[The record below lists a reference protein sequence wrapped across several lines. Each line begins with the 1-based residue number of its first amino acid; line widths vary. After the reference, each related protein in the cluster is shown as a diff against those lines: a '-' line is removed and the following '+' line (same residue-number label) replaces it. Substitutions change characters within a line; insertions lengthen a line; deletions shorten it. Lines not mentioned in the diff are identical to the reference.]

1 MIQDKKIF
9 NKTYGEIL
17 TVISTTLLCLIPAA
31 LVSGPFLPDLFLST
45 IVLIFIFK
53 SFQEKLWHYYNHT
66 FFKVFIFFSFY
77 LIVRSILAEN
87 YKLSLESSLFYFR
100 FGFFALAVWHLLDSD
115 EMLLK
120 KFFFS
125 LSIIIFIVLIDAY
138 VQFFSGQNFFGIS
151 YDQFSVRLSGV
162 FGDELVLGSFLS
174 RLMPLLIALS
184 ISFMSKS
191 LKLISLSILFLI
203 AADVLIFLS
212 GERLAFFILI
222 MSIVIIV
229 FFAKEFKKVRLAAL
243 GLTILLVTAISLSNE
258 NIRTRMFDS
267 TINSLGLQNKD
278 YKMFSWEHQRHYL
291 SAYKMFSDNI
301 VFGQGP
307 KMFRELCDKPQ
318 YSKFDYGCSSH
329 PHSTYMQIL
338 AETGLVGL
346 SIILFFTIYVFY
358 TLLLQMKSLLF
369 NKLPHRTDYQIC
381 LLSCFFVTLWPLAP
395 SGNFFNNWLSIIYY
409 LPVGFYLQD
418 IAKNNNK
425 K

>member
-1 MIQDKKIF
+1 M
-9 NKTYGEIL
+9 
-17 TVISTTLLCLIPAA
+17 C
-31 LVSGPFLPDLFLST
+31 
-45 IVLIFIFK
+45 
-53 SFQEKLWHYYNHT
+53 SFFH
-66 FFKVFIFFSFY
+66 
-77 LIVRSILAEN
+77 
-87 YKLSLESSLFYFR
+87 
-100 FGFFALAVWHLLDSD
+100 
-115 EMLLK
+115 
-120 KFFFS
+120 
-125 LSIIIFIVLIDAY
+125 
-138 VQFFSGQNFFGIS
+138 GQNFFGIS

-243 GLTILLVTAISLSNE
+243 GLTILLVTTISLSNE

-267 TINSLGLQNKD
+267 TINSLGLQSKD

-291 SAYKMFSDNI
+291 SAYKMFKNNI

-307 KMFRELCDKPQ
+307 KMFRALCDKPE
-318 YSKFDYGCSSH
+318 YSKFEYGCSSH

-346 SIILFFTIYVFY
+346 SVILFFTIYVFY
-358 TLLLQMKSLLF
+358 TLFLQMKSLLL

-381 LLSCFFVTLWPLAP
+381 LLSCFFVTLWPVAP
-395 SGNFFNNWLSIIYY
+395 SGNFFNNWLSVIYY